1 MPALVIWPRPRVADW
16 CCFSGKRPAHTGKT
30 ASFSLRSTGARP
42 IARRRR
48 PRGREPFPMNDSFD
62 NAEKD
67 QKIPG
72 RRDHRVIAI
81 RGAREHNLKNVDL
94 DIPRDRLVVFTGL
107 SGSGKSSLAFDT
119 IYAEGQRRY
128 VESLSAYARQFLEM
142 MQKPDVDQIDG
153 LSPAISIEQ
162 KTTSRNPRSTV
173 GTVTE
178 IYDYMRLLW
187 ARVGVPYSPATG
199 LPIESQTVS
208 QMVDRVMALPE
219 GTRLYLLAPVVRG
232 RKGEYRKELAEFMK
246 KGYQR
251 VKVDGQFYEI
261 AEVPALDKKFTHD
274 IDVVVDRIVV
284 RADISTRLA
293 DLLEQALKLADGL
306 AVAELADTPSPSPLV
321 GEGRGGGSGGGA
333 LSRRDRTTATPTPSP
348 QGGGEQRKIAKIH
361 DKSGPERLVFSEK
374 FACPVSG
381 FTIPEIEPRLFS
393 FNNPFGAC
401 PKCGGLGV
409 EQHIDADLVIP
420 DKERT
425 LRRGAIAPWAKSSS
439 PYYVQTLQ
447 ALGKHY
453 RFTLDTKW
461 KDLPKKTQDAIL
473 YGSGETEIRFSY
485 DDGMRAYDT
494 KRAFEGVITNL
505 ERRFRET
512 DSDWA
517 REEIAR
523 YFTDVPCEAC
533 HGYRLKPEALCV
545 KVGGL
550 HIGEVSE
557 MSVKG
562 AARWFTELPQRL
574 TAKQNEIAVRVLK
587 EIRERLKFLVDV
599 GLEYLT
605 LARASGTLSG
615 GESQRIRL
623 ASQIGSGLTGV
634 LYVLDE
640 PSIGLHQR
648 DNARLLE
655 TLQRLR
661 DLGNT
666 VIVVEHDEDAIRT
679 ADHVLDIGPG
689 AGIHGGH
696 LVAQGRIDDLIAAP
710 NSWTGKYLSG
720 ELVVPIPERRP
731 KNPTRMLKIVGARG
745 NNLKN
750 INAEIPLGLFT
761 CITGV
766 SGGGKS
772 TLLID
777 TLYKAIARR
786 LNGANEAP
794 APFDRIEGIEHL
806 DKIIDID
813 QSPIGRT
820 PRSNPATYTGA
831 FTPIRE
837 WFAGLPE
844 SKARGY
850 EPGRFSFNVKGGRCE
865 ACQGDGV
872 IKIEMHFLPDVYVT
886 CDVCKGKRYN
896 RETLEVLFR
905 GKSIADVL
913 DMTVEEA
920 LEFFKAVPRVRDV
933 LTLLHRVGLDYI
945 HVGQQATTLSG
956 GEAQRVK
963 LAKELSKRAT
973 GRTLYILDEPT
984 TGLHF
989 HDVAKLLEVL
999 HELVETG
1006 NTVVVIE
1013 HNLEVI
1019 KTADWIIDLGPEGG
1033 DGGGEIVAAGTPED
1047 IVREKRSYTGQ
1058 FLKPVLARGGASK
1071 KKRVE
1076 AAE

>member
-1 MPALVIWPRPRVADW
+1 MDEVIRA
-16 CCFSGKRPAHTGKT
+16 KRQQT
-30 ASFSLRSTGARP
+30 AGSSTRA
-42 IARRRR
+42 IT
-48 PRGREPFPMNDSFD
+48 
-62 NAEKD
+62 
-67 QKIPG
+67 
-72 RRDHRVIAI
+72 I
-81 RGAREHNLKNVDL
+81 RGAREHNLKNIDL
-94 DIPRDRLVVFTGL
+94 EIPRDKLVVFTGL

-162 KTTSRNPRSTV
+162 KTTSKNPRSTV

-208 QMVDRVMALPE
+208 QMVDRVLALPE

-232 RKGEYRKELAEFMK
+232 RKGEYRKELAEYLK
-246 KGYQR
+246 KGFQR
-251 VKVDGQFYEI
+251 VKIDGTFYEL
-261 AEVPALDKKFTHD
+261 AEAPGLDKKFPHD

-284 RADISTRLA
+284 RSDIGQRLA
-293 DLLEQALKLADGL
+293 ESFETALKLADGL
-306 AVAELADTPSPSPLV
+306 AVIEYADAPAVASSLVTSPLVGLVTSPLV
-321 GEGRGGGSGGGA
+321 GEQKAAPGRR
-333 LSRRDRTTATPTPSP
+333 LEEERRDEISATAKRREGGKPRAPVSEATPLPDPPS
-348 QGGGEQRKIAKIH
+348 QGGREQIEQAAKDQPATKKVAKIH
-361 DKSGPERLVFSEK
+361 DKSGPERILFSEK

-393 FNNPFGAC
+393 FNNPYGAC
-401 PKCGGLGV
+401 PACGGLGI
-409 EQHIDADLVIP
+409 EQHVDEDLVIP
-420 DKERT
+420 DKELT

-439 PYYVQTLQ
+439 PYYIQTLT
-447 ALGKHY
+447 ALAKFY
-453 RFTLDTKW
+453 KFTLDTKW
-461 KDLPKKTQDAIL
+461 KDLPKKTRDAIL
-473 YGSGETEIRFSY
+473 HGSGEDEIKFSY
-485 DDGMRAYDT
+485 EDGVRSYDT
-494 KRAFEGVITNL
+494 RKPFEGVITNID
-505 ERRFRET
+505 RRYRET
-512 DSDWA
+512 ESEWA
-517 REEIAR
+517 REELAK
-523 YFTDVPCEAC
+523 YFSDIPCGAC

-545 KVGGL
+545 KIAGK
-550 HIGEVSE
+550 HIGEISE
-557 MSVKG
+557 LSVRRAG
-562 AARWFTELPQRL
+562 EWFETVPKALNAQ
-574 TAKQNEIAVRVLK
+574 QNEIAARVLK
-587 EIRERLKFLVDV
+587 EIRERLSFLLDV
-599 GLEYLT
+599 GLNYLT

-655 TLQRLR
+655 TLKRLR

-666 VIVVEHDEDAIRT
+666 VIVVEHDEDAIRQ

-689 AGIHGGH
+689 AGMHGGH
-696 LVAQGRIDDLIAAP
+696 IVAQGTPADIMKSP
-710 NSWTGKYLSG
+710 NSLTGKYLTG
-720 ELVVPIPERRP
+720 ELSVDIPERKPPNHRRTI
-731 KNPTRMLKIVGARG
+731 KVVNARG

-750 INAEIPLGLFT
+750 VSAEIPLGLFT
-761 CITGV
+761 CVTGV

-772 TLLID
+772 TLLVD
-777 TLYKAIARR
+777 TLYKAIARK
-786 LNGANEAP
+786 LNNASEGAAP
-794 APFDRIEGIEHL
+794 HDRIEGLEHI

-844 SKARGY
+844 AKARGY

-896 RETLEVLFR
+896 RETLEVLFK

-920 LEFFKAVPRVRDV
+920 AEFFKAVPRVRE
-933 LTLLHRVGLDYI
+933 TFKTLHRVGLDYI

-989 HDVAKLLEVL
+989 HDVKKLLEVL
-999 HELVETG
+999 HELVSQG

-1019 KTADWIIDLGPEGG
+1019 KTADWVIDLGPEGG
-1033 DGGGEIVAAGTPED
+1033 DGGGEIVAWGPPED
-1047 IVREKRSYTGQ
+1047 IVKAPRSYTGK
-1058 FLKPVLARGGASK
+1058 FLAPALARESGGKRKGGAS
-1071 KKRVE
+1071 E